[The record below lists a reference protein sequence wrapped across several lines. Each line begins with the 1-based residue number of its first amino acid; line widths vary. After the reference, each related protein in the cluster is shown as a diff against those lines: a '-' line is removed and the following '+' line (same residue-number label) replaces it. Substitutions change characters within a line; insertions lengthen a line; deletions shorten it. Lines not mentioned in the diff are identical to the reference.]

1 MLPNLNREE
10 VLEATANDLRSRPKK
25 LLETVN
31 RGEEVVI
38 TYHGKPCAR
47 LVPYL
52 DTKGITLEMTSFEF

>member
-1 MLPNLNREE
+1 
-10 VLEATANDLRSRPKK
+10 LEATANDLRSRPKK